1 MVFTPTFFSALFFT
15 MLYTPNNPA
24 IISTI
29 IKILDMINFFASTIY
44 IDIIVND
51 SFIKVVNDK
60 EVLTEGAHESCMDKI
75 RQIVNNIPG
84 KEEKTFVFNIINKA
98 SSLTVFEVDRSYFRS
113 QLFLLNSSC
122 GSNIK
127 INEEPYNRL
136 A

>member
-1 MVFTPTFFSALFFT
+1 
-15 MLYTPNNPA
+15 
-24 IISTI
+24 
-29 IKILDMINFFASTIY
+29 MINFFASIIY

-51 SFIKVVNDK
+51 SFIKVVNDN

>member
-1 MVFTPTFFSALFFT
+1 
-15 MLYTPNNPA
+15 
-24 IISTI
+24 
-29 IKILDMINFFASTIY
+29 MINFFASTIY

-51 SFIKVVNDK
+51 SFIKVVNYN

-113 QLFLLNSSC
+113 QLYLLNSSC

-127 INEEPYNRL
+127 INEEPYNRF

>member
-1 MVFTPTFFSALFFT
+1 
-15 MLYTPNNPA
+15 
-24 IISTI
+24 
-29 IKILDMINFFASTIY
+29 MINFFASTIY

-51 SFIKVVNDK
+51 SFIKVVNDN

-84 KEEKTFVFNIINKA
+84 KEEKTFVFNIINKE
-98 SSLTVFEVDRSYFRS
+98 SSLTEFEVDRSYFRS

-127 INEEPYNRL
+127 INEEPYNRF

>member
-1 MVFTPTFFSALFFT
+1 
-15 MLYTPNNPA
+15 
-24 IISTI
+24 
-29 IKILDMINFFASTIY
+29 MINFFASTIY

-51 SFIKVVNDK
+51 SFIKVVNDN
-60 EVLTEGAHESCMDKI
+60 EVLTEGALESCMDKI

-113 QLFLLNSSC
+113 QLYLLNSSC

-127 INEEPYNRL
+127 INEEPYNRF

>member
-1 MVFTPTFFSALFFT
+1 
-15 MLYTPNNPA
+15 
-24 IISTI
+24 
-29 IKILDMINFFASTIY
+29 MINFFASTIY

-51 SFIKVVNDK
+51 SFIKVVNDN
-60 EVLTEGAHESCMDKI
+60 EVLTEGAQESCMDKI

-113 QLFLLNSSC
+113 QLYLLNSSC

-127 INEEPYNRL
+127 INEEPYNRF